1 MYGVML
7 DLSVYYSYP
16 LALCS
21 DCVPA
26 CRCATVRLTTDQYS
40 PVPPAH
46 LLQVSH
52 FPGTHHVPVFHSS
65 LSLRS
70 IALSIFFPENLRFR
84 GAICPSLGG
93 MTLGLVISFAT
104 KMACFPTRNE
114 RNLFSPHFSLLSRRQ
129 RILPT
134 EPPTPVRSKPFDV
147 PLLGIQR
154 TGPDTSDVP
163 SRLTVSLRRLR
174 RGTLLA
180 VCLSS
185 CSALSIFF
193 PWEFA
198 LLSAEL
204 RWD

>member
-1 MYGVML
+1 ML
-7 DLSVYYSYP
+7 NSSNNVSTDTYARSIERGREAPKTLYYSYP
-16 LALCS
+16 LSLCS
-21 DCVPA
+21 DCVPG

-52 FPGTHHVPVFHSS
+52 FPATHHVPVFRSS

-84 GAICPSLGG
+84 GAICPSLGE

-129 RILPT
+129 RILPP
-134 EPPTPVRSKPFDV
+134 EPPTPVRSKRFDV
-147 PLLGIQR
+147 PY
-154 TGPDTSDVP
+154 
-163 SRLTVSLRRLR
+163 
-174 RGTLLA
+174 
-180 VCLSS
+180 
-185 CSALSIFF
+185 
-193 PWEFA
+193 WEFNA
-198 LLSAEL
+198 RGLTPVTCRAV
-204 RWD
+204 